1 MHILVT
7 WLGTSSQRKHKAE
20 KYLRTMRG
28 LCYYRVYRV
37 LAFLVLPVIAIWIFS
52 LSATAGH
59 FGLWLGF
66 WIWSRRLPLRV
77 AWCLLRYLAV
87 LIIFTWMIFK
97 ETNSDL
103 WTWWSFVFRVF
114 SLLVSKMLFIGEL
127 CNNFLRFSV
136 CKIIDPVFSVTKK
149 NLYVDQLAESQQ
161 PLVFPRTLLITEAM
175 QNHLTGF

>member
-1 MHILVT
+1 MLENNAWTLLLLSLQGVSILGIAGYCH
-7 WLGTSSQRKHKAE
+7 LD
-20 KYLRTMRG
+20 
-28 LCYYRVYRV
+28 
-37 LAFLVLPVIAIWIFS
+37 FLPF
-52 LSATAGH
+52 ATAGH

-103 WTWWSFVFRVF
+103 WMWRSFVFRVF

-161 PLVFPRTLLITEAM
+161 PLVFPEAM
-175 QNHLTGF
+175 QNHWAGF